1 MASQI
6 DQMKQQYGAITG
18 SRGLGRVFDD
28 PQLREYLPQEWQ
40 AVYDSVKRGGY
51 TGLDGRAEMIY
62 ADSEVFDA
70 CQSFAQDEQRA
81 ACQAQAVKPSQDKA
95 FAVDAYDQAK
105 GRLRQLD
112 PLMGQIDKTVSL
124 LNRYGI
130 RAATQGKCTGAPA
143 L

>member
-1 MASQI
+1 MILS
-6 DQMKQQYGAITG
+6 
-18 SRGLGRVFDD
+18 SER
-28 PQLREYLPQEWQ
+28 PQEWQ

-51 TGLDGRAEMIY
+51 TCLDGRAEMIY

-95 FAVDAYDQAK
+95 FALDAYDQAK

-112 PLMGQIDKTVSL
+112 PLMGQIDKTVPL

-130 RAATQGKCTGAPA
+130 RAAI
-143 L
+143 